1 MDGAT
6 PMSETAGVYIRVA
19 KTGQDVTR
27 ELIVDGLKLKEL
39 TKPQIISIIQQ
50 FASSLR
56 DY

>member
-1 MDGAT
+1 
-6 PMSETAGVYIRVA
+6 MSETASVLIRVT
-19 KTGQDVTR
+19 KKGETITR
-27 ELIVDGLKLKEL
+27 ELMVDGLKLKDL